1 MYRHSVE
8 GSAQTNIDKALD
20 PLRHGHLDFCTM
32 SLQTQPLTA
41 TPDQIL
47 QIAFGF
53 WASKTMLSSVQL
65 GVYTA
70 LAGGPLDAR
79 ELASRLQLHPRGA
92 LDFFDTLVALG
103 LLHREAGLYRNTP
116 VTEQMLDRNKPSYVG
131 GFMEMAEVRLYSQ
144 WGALTEALRTGKQQN
159 EGKASGDTFAD
170 LYADP
175 NRLKLFLAAMTG
187 GSMKAAQAIAAQFPW
202 RDYQTFA
209 DVGCAQGCLPVQVA
223 LAQPQLRGVGYDLPV
238 VGPIFEEYVAGFG
251 LQGRVTFQAG
261 SFFDDPLP
269 KADVI
274 VMGHILHDWDLPTKH
289 MLLRKACDALPV
301 GGAVVVHEAIID
313 DARCQNVFGLLMS
326 LNMLIETPGGFD
338 FTGAD
343 CQGWMREAGFRHTR
357 VEHLDGPNSMVVG
370 IK

>member
-1 MYRHSVE
+1 
-8 GSAQTNIDKALD
+8 
-20 PLRHGHLDFCTM
+20 M
-32 SLQTQPLTA
+32 STRAQPLTA
-41 TPDQIL
+41 APDQIF

-65 GVYTA
+65 GVYTV
-70 LAGGPLDAR
+70 LAGGPLDAK
-79 ELASRLQLHPRGA
+79 ELAARLRVHPRSA

-116 VTEQMLDRNKPSYVG
+116 VTEQMLDRNKPGYVG
-131 GFMEMAEVRLYSQ
+131 GFMEMADARLYSH
-144 WGALTEALRTGKQQN
+144 WGSLTEALRSGNQQN
-159 EGKASGDTFAD
+159 EGKGGGETFEE

-175 NRLKLFLAAMTG
+175 KRLRLFLSAMTG
-187 GSMKAAQAIAAQFPW
+187 ASFKSAQAVGAQFPW
-202 RDYQTFA
+202 RDYQTFV

-223 LAQPQLRGVGYDLPV
+223 LAQPHLRGVGFDLPV

-251 LQGRVTFQAG
+251 LQHRLTFQAG

-269 KADVI
+269 KTDVI

-289 MLLRKACDALPV
+289 MLLRKAHHALPA

-343 CQGWMREAGFRHTR
+343 CQGWMREAGFRETR
-357 VEHLDGPNSMVVG
+357 VEHLEGPNSMVVG